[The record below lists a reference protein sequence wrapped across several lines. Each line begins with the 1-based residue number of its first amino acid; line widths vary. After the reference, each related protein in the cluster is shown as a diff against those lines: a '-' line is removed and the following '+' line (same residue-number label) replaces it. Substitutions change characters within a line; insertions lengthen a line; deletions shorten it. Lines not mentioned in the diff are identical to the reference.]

1 MSLAPKCVTGFGSAQ
16 VARSG
21 RGLVVTDQ
29 LPDGVSFVSS
39 EPAAEVTGRTL
50 RWSSTQAPGLGNL
63 TPGNEETLTVTVQID
78 ARFQAGTRIANQVQ
92 VAGETHNGDILS
104 NDPDTL
110 EVDDPTAFLVGG
122 NPDISVVKT
131 VEESVADNVW
141 RIGETVRYRGGSKPG
156 DRRRARPRDPRH
168 HRSQPRAGPTRR

>member
-1 MSLAPKCVTGFGSAQ
+1 MEDRRELINQARLSASDALAVDSDDPDTPLAGDPTSITVRSETTLVVEKPTNRSATQTMSLAPKCVTGFDRRRRHA
-16 VARSG
+16 AA

-78 ARFQAGTRIANQVQ
+78 AR
-92 VAGETHNGDILS
+92 
-104 NDPDTL
+104 P
-110 EVDDPTAFLVGG
+110 GG
-122 NPDISVVKT
+122 NTD
-131 VEESVADNVW
+131 
-141 RIGETVRYRGGSKPG
+141 RQPG
-156 DRRRARPRDPRH
+156 PSRWGDAQRRHPQQRPRHP
-168 HRSQPRAGPTRR
+168 